1 MFLISFFSR
10 SFFILKFSV
19 FLFFPFH
26 FLSQSDLSDTQ
37 YYKTLHSIDNWNYY
51 LRNNLDSLKIDAI
64 SLLNEC
70 NNLNEPFA
78 VSVAKRSLGSYF
90 IRSGYIKKGQEYL
103 NASLKY
109 FETIKDATL
118 ESETLSEIGISY
130 YLNKDYYSAK
140 IYFERSLKCA
150 SRASDETIS
159 FMAELNLAQVY
170 NSLGDQSK
178 STSFAKHYLRQCLKN
193 NKFESASNAYAFLGT
208 IYLDK
213 NLKLSKEYFDMS
225 FKFSKKTKSKIQ
237 ISRSCNNLG
246 VWYVENND
254 FDLAEFNFRK
264 ALKYRV
270 YVHSPLHIF
279 ESYFNLAELFLLTN
293 RDDESIEMYHKSLS
307 VSRLNNLY
315 DSEIE
320 ALDAIVLFYKRKNN
334 YKTALLYSDT
344 LRSRMNFVSNF
355 RIDEFN
361 YIISSFPRKSN
372 RRVVLEGESFLKT
385 YEVKIICV
393 LFIAFII
400 YYVFASKKIK

>member
-1 MFLISFFSR
+1 MFLISSFYR
-10 SFFILKFSV
+10 SFFILTFSV
-19 FLFFPFH
+19 FLFLPFH
-26 FLSQSDLSDTQ
+26 FLSQSGFSDTQ
-37 YYKTLHSIDNWNYY
+37 YYKTLQSIDNWNYY

-64 SLLNEC
+64 GLLKGC

-118 ESETLSEIGISY
+118 EGETLSEIGISY

-150 SRASDETIS
+150 SKASDETIS

-170 NSLGDQSK
+170 NSLGDQNK
-178 STSFAKHYLRQCLKN
+178 SVSFAKHYLRQCLKC

-225 FKFSKKTKSKIQ
+225 FKLSKKTNSKIQ
-237 ISRSCNNLG
+237 ISRSLNNLG

-254 FDLAEFNFRK
+254 YDLAEFNFTK
-264 ALKYRV
+264 SLKYRTEV
-270 YVHSPLHIF
+270 NSPLHVF
-279 ESYFNLAELFLLTN
+279 ESYFNLAELFLLTK

-307 VSRLNNLY
+307 ISTLNNLY

-320 ALDAIVLFYKRKNN
+320 ALEAIIFFFKRKNN

-344 LRSRMNFVSNF
+344 LISRMIFVSNLKL
-355 RIDEFN
+355 DEFN
-361 YIISSFPRKSN
+361 HIISAFPNSLN
-372 RRVVLEGESFLKT
+372 RCPTLEDNFFFKEL
-385 YEVKIICV
+385 
-393 LFIAFII
+393 
-400 YYVFASKKIK
+400 